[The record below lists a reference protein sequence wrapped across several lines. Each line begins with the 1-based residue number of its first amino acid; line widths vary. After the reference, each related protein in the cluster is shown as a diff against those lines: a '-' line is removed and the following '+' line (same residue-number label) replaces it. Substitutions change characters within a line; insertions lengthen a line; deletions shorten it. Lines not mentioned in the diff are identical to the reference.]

1 MKSSPWLLLVPA
13 LQAPLALAMSTF
25 SAGLWQSGGDSYA
38 VNEEE
43 LGT

>member
-1 MKSSPWLLLVPA
+1 MKSSPWLLLVPV
-13 LQAPLALAMSTF
+13 LQAPLALAMSAF
-25 SAGLWQSGGDSYA
+25 SMWQSGGDSYA

>member
-1 MKSSPWLLLVPA
+1 MKSSPWLLLVPVQ
-13 LQAPLALAMSTF
+13 QAPLALAMSAF
-25 SAGLWQSGGDSYA
+25 FAGLWQSGGDSYA